1 METNQNIKTK
11 GTVLWTL
18 PKEMVILIL
27 SFLPLREIGK
37 VSVLSRTM
45 RELSNNDLLWKTLFE
60 QSYIERGLT
69 IPINPPKES
78 WKESYKLLAYFS
90 TFIEAGDKVELNH
103 NIAKMSHQNTTGLAL
118 GRFHYSGKHHYVV
131 KIEELE
137 YIGIGVASTTITK
150 ELVQMGEKLHDT
162 RGCSVYYYT
171 GTWYGRKEINNENTM
186 FKENDQVHVY
196 FDVESGQVEYY
207 NGSKFVGRCKTLG
220 KDEHKDGLRLGVVLR
235 TYYRKESIVSI
246 VDYQPI
252 DVFPTQKNTKI
263 TDLNVQ

>member
-137 YIGIGVASTTITK
+137 YIGIGVASTLS
-150 ELVQMGEKLHDT
+150 EDLVKGVEILH
-162 RGCSVYYYT
+162 RIHGCCVYYHS
-171 GTWYGRKEINNENTM
+171 GMCYGKEVHSQNGK
-186 FKENDQVHVY
+186 FHKNDLAHVY

-207 NGSKFVGRCKTLG
+207 NGCKFVVRCHTIG
-220 KDEHKDGLRLGVVLR
+220 EDEHKDGLR
-235 TYYRKESIVSI
+235 SVS
-246 VDYQPI
+246 YTHLTL
-252 DVFPTQKNTKI
+252 PTT
-263 TDLNVQ
+263 